1 MKISSNIWR
10 MLTVIYLAVVAYL
23 CFWRFSPSPSV
34 PNFIF
39 GIPTDKVLHCLMF
52 TPAVPLVFLS
62 LPGKWKRGFWMELP
76 ILLLTA
82 VFSATVAGLVELFQ
96 GLTSYRSCD
105 LYDYYADIA
114 GISFASIVTLSVLA
128 FRAFRSRS
136 SRNG

>member
-1 MKISSNIWR
+1 
-10 MLTVIYLAVVAYL
+10 
-23 CFWRFSPSPSV
+23 
-34 PNFIF
+34 
-39 GIPTDKVLHCLMF
+39 
-52 TPAVPLVFLS
+52 
-62 LPGKWKRGFWMELP
+62 MELP